1 MLIIFVLIVIKKSL
15 FCKGVLDM
23 KWSEI
28 KKQYPDKFILI
39 GNIVEERISDNQSK
53 VIEANV
59 LETSDDGKEIMRAYR
74 QYKQKGLD
82 VLYSLPT
89 TSEEF
94 IVRNVPFKGILR

>member
-1 MLIIFVLIVIKKSL
+1 
-15 FCKGVLDM
+15 M

-39 GNIVEERISDNQSK
+39 GNIVEKRISESQSEIIEAKVLEISDN
-53 VIEANV
+53 
-59 LETSDDGKEIMRAYR
+59 GKEIMRAYR

-82 VLYSLPT
+82 VLYSLPA

-94 IVRNVPFKGILR
+94 IVRNVPFKGILQRQQLILIWLISTFRSMP